1 MKKHS
6 YYLDDVRPNPRT
18 EPPSIHSLDFWPTP
32 HEIYRDL
39 FKRLPP
45 DVEVFD
51 FGTVPD
57 SILKKEAVRAAPL
70 LARGLLDI
78 PFERVMFR
86 YMFIPD
92 RQELLEEKFLPDLM
106 LDEAGNPIPQPYC
119 TLVIRGVENSWLAF
133 DLTALTDGLKHR
145 LGIPKANYT
154 WDLTVSGTI
163 AAQIDNQGECRWV
176 ASKKY
181 YAQTHALPDELKEEG
196 ADRLLGGL
204 ADTIA
209 SFSLLLNAKNVP
221 RRTVEPPAKVNAK
234 RARNDKPLLTRITY
248 IDGARYT
255 TAATNTANGGSHSS
269 PVPHLRRGHIR
280 HRYGK
285 AFWVRDCIVNAL
297 SRDEIDIRNQYNV
310 NTDSLAKGHVDV

>member
-1 MKKHS
+1 MKRHS
-6 YYLDDVRPNPRT
+6 YFLDNVRSIPKP
-18 EPPSIHSLDFWPTP
+18 EPPDVNSIDYWPTP

-39 FKRLPP
+39 FKSAPP
-45 DVEVFD
+45 PVEVFD

-78 PFERVMFR
+78 PFERVLFR

-92 RQELLEEKFLPDLM
+92 REELEQEQYLPSIMVDEEGH
-106 LDEAGNPIPQPYC
+106 AIPQPYC
-119 TLVIRGVENSWLAF
+119 TLVIRKTSNCWLAF
-133 DLTALTDGLKHR
+133 DLTALTDELKHR
-145 LGIPKANYT
+145 LSIPRSIHT

-163 AAQIDNQGECRWV
+163 SAQIDEKGECRWI
-176 ASKKY
+176 ASKEH
-181 YAQTHALPDELKEEG
+181 YAQTQGLPKELQAE
-196 ADRLLGGL
+196 ASDRLLGGL

-221 RRTVEPPAKVNAK
+221 RRTVEPPPKVNAK
-234 RARNDKPLLTRITY
+234 RARNNKPPLTRITY

-255 TAATNTANGGSHSS
+255 TALNNTARGGTHSS

-297 SRDEIDIRNQYNV
+297 SRDEIGIRNQYNV
-310 NTDSLAKGHVDV
+310 DTDSLSKGHVDV